1 MRTDIERE
9 AMLWD
14 LTFLS
19 VIGWNVF
26 SVNLTKNMVAD
37 AFYKS
42 YSNENKDILPNL
54 NFFTQTMSSVN
65 ANESAISASSP
76 LAVPTL
82 LLKLDFN
89 AERRC

>member
-26 SVNLTKNMVAD
+26 SVNLTKNMVVD
-37 AFYKS
+37 AFYNS
-42 YSNENKDILPNL
+42 YSNENKDILTNL
-54 NFFTQTMSSVN
+54 NFFHSDR
-65 ANESAISASSP
+65 

-82 LLKLDFN
+82 LLKQDFN
-89 AERRC
+89 VER